1 MHGSM
6 VTYKGEDGYQKTA
19 YNLVSKEKL
28 LETGSSSIKRRQRR
42 PSMVSDEFVTE
53 FKAIFHNFCVSDGL
67 GEKMWHNSK
76 DENDPGIVWR
86 AYIHLQEKNCQCYF
100 QTQHSEVNDSE
111 FWSNFIWFYRAKQ
124 SNLRSQRCSIIADF
138 LFRW

>member
-1 MHGSM
+1 MHGSI

-53 FKAIFHNFCVSDGL
+53 FKVIFHNFCVSDGL

-76 DENDPGIVWR
+76 DENEPGIV
-86 AYIHLQEKNCQCYF
+86 
-100 QTQHSEVNDSE
+100 
-111 FWSNFIWFYRAKQ
+111 
-124 SNLRSQRCSIIADF
+124 
-138 LFRW
+138 